1 MSQSRHRNY
10 RGRTLITNN
19 AMKGVETDM
28 KFFCRCTV
36 NPPSHIRAH
45 NMTKSKRLITKTNLS
60 LNYQIPKR
68 KPLMLTTNIQNI

>member
-10 RGRTLITNN
+10 SGKTLITNK

-28 KFFCRCTV
+28 KKICRCIV

-45 NMTKSKRLITKTNLS
+45 NMTKSKRLITKINLS
-60 LNYQIPKR
+60 FNYQIPKQN
-68 KPLMLTTNIQNI
+68 PNTGGQNI